1 MAVNAI
7 RSIRAILYK
16 IYRSWQSMK
25 HWHPG
30 QFDGEQGG
38 PGSGKGRDRDP
49 QFPPGWWVV
58 GAIFIGLFLWA
69 AIFLAASWLFDWA
82 PF

>member
-1 MAVNAI
+1 
-7 RSIRAILYK
+7 
-16 IYRSWQSMK
+16 MK

-38 PGSGKGRDRDP
+38 PGSGKRRDRHP

-58 GAIFIGLFLWA
+58 AAIFIGLFLWA
-69 AIFLAASWLFDWA
+69 AIFLAASWIFDWA